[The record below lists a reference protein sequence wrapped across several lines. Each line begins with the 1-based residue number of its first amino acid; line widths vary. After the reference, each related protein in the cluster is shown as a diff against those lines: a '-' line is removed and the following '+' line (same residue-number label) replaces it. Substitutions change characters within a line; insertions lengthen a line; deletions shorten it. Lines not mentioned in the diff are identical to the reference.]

1 MQLGFGIIIFILVDI
16 QKYFIKINN
25 DLKEN
30 NESLDKYN
38 IIRNFPKIIQEMIP
52 TIKFDFFSKLSSNY
66 KA

>member
-30 NESLDKYN
+30 NENLDKYN
-38 IIRNFPKIIQEMIP
+38 IIRNFLKIIQEMIP

>member
-16 QKYFIKINN
+16 QNYFIKINN

-38 IIRNFPKIIQEMIP
+38 IIRNFLKIIQEMIP
-52 TIKFDFFSKLSSNY
+52 SIKFDFFSKLSIYY

>member
-16 QKYFIKINN
+16 QNYFIKINN

-38 IIRNFPKIIQEMIP
+38 IIRNFLKIIQEMIP
-52 TIKFDFFSKLSSNY
+52 TIKFDFFSKLSSN
-66 KA
+66 

>member
-38 IIRNFPKIIQEMIP
+38 IIRNFLKIIQEMIP
-52 TIKFDFFSKLSSNY
+52 TIKFDFFSKLISNY